1 MSKDAVLAF
10 RNKVI
15 ESADLQDQVRAA
27 VKAGGGPALVA
38 LGKTN
43 GHEFTGDDVREVY
56 APLESGELSESQ
68 LEGVAGGANNLTPF
82 EMQMVSFGGGLFGS
96 LGGSV
101 AGSLPAGSLGSLG
114 GSGGSGP
121 HK

>member
-10 RNKVI
+10 RNKVV

-27 VKAGGGPALVA
+27 LKAGGSPALVA

-43 GHEFTGDDVREVY
+43 GHEFTAADVREVY

-82 EMQMVSFGGGLFGS
+82 EMEMVNGGAGIGAGIGNLASGI
-96 LGGSV
+96 GGAIGGA
-101 AGSLPAGSLGSLG
+101 AGAVG
-114 GSGGSGP
+114 GAVRGG
-121 HK
+121 K